1 MSFLEKIKNK
11 ISGLSEA
18 TGRFPLTTLFLVA
31 ATITNIIDINSPERY
46 RVYLISL
53 IVGAFLSATGQ
64 IMYERFFKEKVNYR
78 YIFMVLSAL
87 LSFGY
92 YLIVKDSPDF
102 SIELSVRTGVALFAV
117 LIAFIWIPSVKRE
130 VTFNESFMISF
141 KGYFISV
148 FFSGVIFL
156 GVALI
161 IGAVD
166 QLLFSVNSKI
176 YSYNAT
182 IVFFIFAPLFFLS
195 MIPLYP
201 EKPNEETE
209 KYSNIPRLLEVLI
222 SYIIIPI
229 SAIFTVILIIYIIL
243 NIRGE
248 FWTNNLLEPM
258 LVSYSIAIILIYILS
273 SMLENK
279 FAVLFRKFAPKILVP
294 IVVFQVIASILKV
307 GEMGITYGRYYAVL
321 YGIYAAIAGG
331 ILSFVPVKRNGL
343 IAALLI
349 IFSVIS
355 IVPPIDA
362 FSVSKSSQL
371 NTLENTLIANE
382 MLVNGEIVAKPDLN
396 NEEKM
401 KIINSMNYLY
411 RMEYLDKVSFLPD
424 DFEFYNDF
432 YATFGFREYEG
443 PDGLRETVFVN
454 LAPGQAL
461 NIEGYNYMGNIHA
474 AKPNQDFQDDFQE
487 NQVIINHQGM
497 EYKIVTALE
506 NEDVVVNLLD
516 KENNLMISFPVRTI
530 VDRYY
535 NKVTVNNQISLEE
548 AAFKVENENVS
559 LGIIVQDFFIDK
571 YTGKANYWGNLV
583 VLTDFK

>member
-1 MSFLEKIKNK
+1 MNFIEKIKIK
-11 ISGLSEA
+11 ISGLSNA
-18 TGRFPLTTLFLVA
+18 TGRFPLTTMFLVA
-31 ATITNIIDINSPERY
+31 AAVTNIIDINSTDRY
-46 RVYLISL
+46 RVYLISM
-53 IVGAFLSATGQ
+53 IVGAFLSAAGQ
-64 IMYERFFKEKVNYR
+64 IVHERFFKDKNNYR
-78 YIFMVLSAL
+78 YILMALSVL

-130 VTFNESFMISF
+130 VIFNESFMISF
-141 KGYFISV
+141 KEFFISV
-148 FFSGVIFL
+148 FFSGIIFL
-156 GVALI
+156 GIALI

-195 MIPLYP
+195 MIPVYP
-201 EKPNEETE
+201 GKPNEETE
-209 KYSNIPRLLEVLI
+209 KHSNIPRLLEVLI

-229 SAIFTVILIIYIIL
+229 SAIFTMILIIYIVL

-279 FAVLFRKFAPKILVP
+279 FAIFFRKYAPKVLVP
-294 IVVFQVIASILKV
+294 IVLFQVVASVLKV
-307 GEMGITYGRYYAVL
+307 QEMGITYGRYYAVL

-331 ILSFVPVKRNGL
+331 ILSFLPVKRNGL

-461 NIEGYNYMGNIHA
+461 NIEGYDYMGNIHA

-487 NQVIINHQGM
+487 NQIIINHQER
-497 EYKIVTALE
+497 EYKVITALE
-506 NEDVVVNLLD
+506 NEDVVLNLLD
-516 KENNLMISFPVRTI
+516 ENSEVIISFPVRDI
-530 VDRYY
+530 VERYY
-535 NKVTVNNQISLEE
+535 NKVTVNNQIGLEE
-548 AAFKVENENVS
+548 ATFTIENDIVK

-571 YTGKANYWGNLV
+571 YAGNINYWGNLV

>member
-1 MSFLEKIKNK
+1 MSFFEKIKNK
-11 ISGLSEA
+11 ITGLTTA
-18 TGRFPLTTLFLVA
+18 VGRFPLTTLFLVA
-31 ATITNIIDINSPERY
+31 AAITNIVDINSAERY
-46 RVYLISL
+46 QVYLISL
-53 IVGAFLSATGQ
+53 IVGAFLSAAGQ
-64 IMYERFFKEKVNYR
+64 ITYEHFFKDNINFR
-78 YIFMVLSAL
+78 YIFMALSAL
-87 LSFGY
+87 LSLGY

-117 LIAFIWIPSVKRE
+117 LIAFIWVPSVKRE

-141 KGYFISV
+141 KGFFISV

-156 GVALI
+156 GIVLI

-195 MIPLYP
+195 MIPVYP

-229 SAIFTVILIIYIIL
+229 SAIFTVILITYIVL

-258 LVSYSIAIILIYILS
+258 LVSYSIAIILIYVLS
-273 SMLENK
+273 SLLKNK
-279 FAVLFRKFAPKILVP
+279 FALLFRKFAPKVLIP
-294 IVVFQVIASILKV
+294 IVIFQVIASILKV
-307 GEMGITYGRYYAVL
+307 QEMGITYGRYYAVL

-355 IVPPIDA
+355 IVPPVDA
-362 FSVSKSSQL
+362 FSVSKNSQL
-371 NTLENTLIANE
+371 NTLENTLIANG
-382 MLVNGEIVAKPDLN
+382 MLENGEILPKPDLN
-396 NEEKM
+396 NEEKK

-411 RMEYLDKVSFLPD
+411 RMEYLDKVSFLPE

-432 YATFGFREYEG
+432 FATFGFREYEG
-443 PDGLRETVFVN
+443 SDGIRETVFVN
-454 LAPGQAL
+454 LAQGQAL
-461 NIEGYNYMGNIHA
+461 NIEGYDYMGNIHA
-474 AKPNQDFQDDFQE
+474 AKPNQDFQDAFQE
-487 NQVIINHQGM
+487 NQIIINHQGM

-506 NEDVVVNLLD
+506 NEDVVVNHLD
-516 KENNLMISFPVRTI
+516 EENNIMISFPVRTI
-530 VDRYY
+530 VERYY

>member
-31 ATITNIIDINSPERY
+31 AAITNIIDINSPERY

-64 IMYERFFKEKVNYR
+64 IMYERFFKEKVNFR
-78 YIFMVLSAL
+78 YIFMALSLL

-92 YLIVKDSPDF
+92 YLIVKNSPDF

-141 KGYFISV
+141 KGFFISV

-321 YGIYAAIAGG
+321 YGVYAAIAGG

-355 IVPPIDA
+355 IVPPVDA
-362 FSVSKSSQL
+362 FSVSKNSQL
-371 NTLENTLIANE
+371 NNLEETL
-382 MLVNGEIVAKPDLN
+382 LVNGMLENGKIIAKPDLD
-396 NEEKM
+396 NEEKK
-401 KIINSMNYLY
+401 KIINSMNYLS
-411 RMEYLDKVSFLPD
+411 RMEYLEKVTFLPD

-432 YATFGFREYEG
+432 YDTFGFREYEG
-443 PDGLRETVFVN
+443 PDGIRETVFVN
-454 LAPGQAL
+454 LAQGQAL
-461 NIEGYNYMGNIHA
+461 NIEGYNYMGNLHA
-474 AKPNQDFQDDFQE
+474 AKPNQDFQDNFQE
-487 NQVIINHQGM
+487 NQIIINHQGM

-516 KENNLMISFPVRTI
+516 EENNLMISFPVRTI

>member
-1 MSFLEKIKNK
+1 MSLFEKIKNK
-11 ISGLSEA
+11 ITGLTTA
-18 TGRFPLTTLFLVA
+18 VGRFPLTTLFLVA
-31 ATITNIIDINSPERY
+31 AAVTNIIDINSTERY
-46 RVYLISL
+46 RVYLISM

-117 LIAFIWIPSVKRE
+117 LIAFIWVPTIKRE

-141 KGYFISV
+141 KGFFISV
-148 FFSGVIFL
+148 FFSGIIFL
-156 GVALI
+156 GIALI

-182 IVFFIFAPLFFLS
+182 VVFFIFAPLFFLS
-195 MIPLYP
+195 MIPVYP
-201 EKPNEETE
+201 ESPNEETQ
-209 KYSNIPRLLEVLI
+209 KYSSIPRLLEVLI

-229 SAIFTVILIIYIIL
+229 SAIFTVILIIYIVL

-258 LVSYSIAIILIYILS
+258 LVSYSIAIILIYVLS
-273 SMLENK
+273 SLLENK
-279 FAVLFRKFAPKILVP
+279 FALLFRKFAPKVLIP
-294 IVVFQVIASILKV
+294 IVIFQVIASILKV
-307 GEMGITYGRYYAVL
+307 QEMGITYGRYYAVL

-355 IVPPIDA
+355 IVPPADA

-371 NTLENTLIANE
+371 NTLENTLIANG
-382 MLVNGEIVAKPDLN
+382 MLENGEIIPKPDLN
-396 NEEKM
+396 NEEKK

-411 RMEYLDKVSFLPD
+411 RMEYLDKVSFLPE

-432 YATFGFREYEG
+432 FATFGFREYEG
-443 PDGLRETVFVN
+443 PDGMRESIFVS
-454 LAPGQAL
+454 LAQGQAL
-461 NIEGYNYMGNIHA
+461 NIEGYDYMGNIHA
-474 AKPNQDFQDDFQE
+474 SKPNNEYQDKFQE
-487 NQVIINHQGM
+487 NQIIINHKSS
-497 EYKIVTALE
+497 EYKIITALE
-506 NEDVVVNLLD
+506 NEDVVLNFID
-516 KENNLMISFPVRTI
+516 ENSEVIISFPVKDI
-530 VDRYY
+530 VERYY
-535 NKVTVNNQISLEE
+535 NKVTVNNQIGLEE
-548 AAFKVENENVS
+548 ATFSVENDTVK

-571 YTGKANYWGNLV
+571 YSGNTNYWGNLV